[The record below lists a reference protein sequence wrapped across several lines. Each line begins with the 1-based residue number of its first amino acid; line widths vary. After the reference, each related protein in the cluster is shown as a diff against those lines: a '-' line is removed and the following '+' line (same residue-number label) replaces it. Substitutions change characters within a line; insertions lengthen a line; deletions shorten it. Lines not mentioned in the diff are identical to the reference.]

1 MVGAERRNPH
11 WRTTISMGA
20 ASFALTALH
29 KLRHKAAKRL
39 RPNDIASMLD
49 RDDVLILDTET
60 TGIGPGA
67 EVIEIV
73 AIDTTGALR
82 LSRLSMPC
90 CPISRGSQ
98 EIHGLDG
105 DALNAAGASPW
116 PEVHGEA
123 GALLEN
129 AHQVLAWRADSD
141 IRFMAQTCAR
151 HGLAPPA
158 VRWADVRPAYVEAR
172 SGGRHDLASAMRR
185 EGLAWEGEHH
195 RAEADCRAVLALMR
209 SVSA

>member
-11 WRTTISMGA
+11 WRTTIAMGA

-73 AIDTTGALR
+73 AIDTTGGLR
-82 LSRLSMPC
+82 LSRLSIPC
-90 CPISRGSQ
+90 CPISQGSQ
-98 EIHGLDG
+98 EIHGLD
-105 DALNAAGASPW
+105 DNALNAAGASPW

-123 GALLEN
+123 RAVLEN

-141 IRFMAQTCAR
+141 VRFIAQTCAR
-151 HGLAPPA
+151 HGLAPPG

-172 SGGRHDLASAMRR
+172 PGGAHGLASAMRR
-185 EGLAWEGEHH
+185 EGWRGKENITAPKPTAGQ
-195 RAEADCRAVLALMR
+195 C
-209 SVSA
+209 SP